1 MTARARI
8 IGLGQAAAGDDGV
21 GLAVIDLLRADALPD
36 GVELFV
42 AADPSSLMPLL
53 ETSALVVVVD
63 AVLARRGGPTP
74 GDVLVLAPEDLALRG
89 LRPVSTHG
97 LGVAESIAL
106 ARALAPDGASKDVR
120 VVAIGIARP
129 TVHQHGLS
137 ARIAAAVPHAAARV
151 LAIVG
156 R

>member
-1 MTARARI
+1 MTSHARI

-21 GLAVIDLLRADALPD
+21 GLVVIERLRREGLPD
-36 GVELFV
+36 GIELLE

-53 ETSALVVVVD
+53 ETSALVVLVD

-74 GDVLVLAPEDLALRG
+74 GEILVLAPEDLGTRE

-106 ARALAPDGASKDVR
+106 ARALAPDGVSSDVR
-120 VVAIGIARP
+120 VVAIAIARP

-137 ARIAAAVPHAAARV
+137 ARIAEAVPHAVTRV
-151 LAIVG
+151 LALVG